1 VNLFDVIIV
10 VVALAAAVG
19 GYRLGFLARALSW
32 IGLAT
37 GLYLG
42 ARFLPRVITAFDLAQ
57 SDQRLLVAAVVL
69 IGGALVGQ
77 AAGLLIGGRL
87 HAVLPL
93 GPLRSVDRVVGAAVG
108 AFGVFVALWLLL
120 PAISSV
126 SGLPARATRGSAIS
140 RFVSTLHGP
149 PNSLEALRRLVGQ
162 ETFPEV
168 FNALGDS
175 TGAGTPPATSSLSA
189 ATTATVAAS
198 TVKVEGQACDE
209 IQDGSGFTIGTDLV
223 VTNAHVVA
231 GEPAGQTS
239 VIEPDGARLAATV
252 IRFDPDRDLAL
263 LDVAGLDE
271 PPLTI
276 TTASVGDRGAVFGHP
291 GGQTALAVTP
301 ARIAQEVDAVGRN
314 LYDTHTTSRDVFI
327 LASDLAPGDS
337 GGALV
342 TTGGQ
347 VAGVAFAIDP
357 DQPGTSYALSYK
369 VLDAFL
375 AAPVTTTA
383 VSTQSCLAG

>member
-1 VNLFDVIIV
+1 V
-10 VVALAAAVG
+10 VVAVAAAVG
-19 GYRLGFLARALSW
+19 GYRLGFLARVLSW
-32 IGLAT
+32 IGLAA
-37 GLYLG
+37 GLYAA
-42 ARFLPRVITAFDLAQ
+42 ARFLPRIITALALGQ
-57 SDQRLLVAAVVL
+57 SNQRLVAASVVL

-77 AAGLLIGGRL
+77 AAGLLVGGRL

-93 GPLRSVDRVVGAAVG
+93 GPLRSIDRVVGAAVG

-126 SGLPARATRGSAIS
+126 SGVPARATRGSVIA
-140 RFVSTLHGP
+140 RFVSTLHRP
-149 PNSLEALRRLVGQ
+149 PNTLEALRRLVGQ
-162 ETFPEV
+162 ETFPAV
-168 FNALGDS
+168 FNALGDNPD
-175 TGAGTPPATSSLSA
+175 AGVPPTVSA
-189 ATTATVAAS
+189 VPPGVATTVSAS
-198 TVKVEGQACDE
+198 AVKVEGQACNQ

-231 GEPAGQTS
+231 GEPAGQTA
-239 VIEPDGARLAATV
+239 VIEANGTRLAATV

-263 LDVAGLDE
+263 LEVAALDE
-271 PPLTI
+271 PALTI
-276 TTASVGDRGAVFGHP
+276 APATVGDQGAVFGHP
-291 GGQTALAVTP
+291 GGQAALAVTP
-301 ARIAQEVDAVGRN
+301 ARISQEVTAVGQD
-314 LYDTHTTSRDVFI
+314 LYDTHTTSRDVFV

-342 TTGGQ
+342 TPGGK

-357 DQPGTSYALSYK
+357 SRPGTSYALSYK

>member
-1 VNLFDVIIV
+1 M
-10 VVALAAAVG
+10 VAAVAAAVG
-19 GYRLGFLARALSW
+19 GYRLGFLARVLSW
-32 IGLAT
+32 VGLGA
-37 GLYLG
+37 GLYAA
-42 ARFLPRVITAFDLAQ
+42 ARFLPRIITALALGQ
-57 SDQRLLVAAVVL
+57 SSQRLVAASVVL

-93 GPLRSVDRVVGAAVG
+93 GPLRSTDRAIGAAVG

-126 SGLPARATRGSAIS
+126 AGLPARATRGSVIS
-140 RFVSTLHGP
+140 RFVSTLHRP
-149 PNSLEALRRLVGQ
+149 PNTLEALRRLVGQ
-162 ETFPEV
+162 ESFPAV
-168 FNALGDS
+168 FNALGNSPD
-175 TGAGTPPATSSLSA
+175 AGLPPVASA
-189 ATTATVAAS
+189 VPAAVTTTVSAS
-198 TVKVEGQACDE
+198 TVKVEGQACNQ
-209 IQDGSGFTIGTDLV
+209 IQDGSGFTIGNDLV

-231 GEPAGQTS
+231 GEPAGQTA
-239 VIEPDGARLAATV
+239 VIEANGTRLAATV
-252 IRFDPDRDLAL
+252 IRFDPNRDLAL
-263 LDVAGLDE
+263 LEVSGLDE

-276 TTASVGDRGAVFGHP
+276 TPAGVGDQGAVFGHP
-291 GGQTALAVTP
+291 GGQAALAVTP
-301 ARIAQEVDAVGRN
+301 ARIAREVTAVGQD
-314 LYDTHTTSRDVFI
+314 LYDIHTTSRDVFV

-342 TTGGQ
+342 TPGGQ

-357 DQPGTSYALSYK
+357 SHPGTSYALSYK

-375 AAPVTTTA
+375 SAPVTTTA

>member
-1 VNLFDVIIV
+1 VNLFDLIIV
-10 VVALAAAVG
+10 VVAAAAALG

-32 IGLAT
+32 IGLGA

-42 ARFLPRVITAFDLAQ
+42 ARFLPRVITALDLGQ

-69 IGGALVGQ
+69 IGGAFVGQ

-87 HAVLPL
+87 HAV
-93 GPLRSVDRVVGAAVG
+93 LRSVDRVVGAAVG

-149 PNSLEALRRLVGQ
+149 PRSLEALRRLVGQ

-175 TGAGTPPATSSLSA
+175 TGAGTPPVASPLSA
-189 ATTATVAAS
+189 TTTATVAAS

-239 VIEPDGARLAATV
+239 VVEPDGTHLAASV

-276 TTASVGDRGAVFGHP
+276 TTATVGDKGAVFGHP
-291 GGQTALAVTP
+291 GGQAALAITP
-301 ARIAQEVDAVGRN
+301 ARIAQEVTAVGRN

-342 TTGGQ
+342 TSRGQ

-357 DQPGTSYALSYK
+357 DQPGTSYALSSR

-375 AAPVTTTA
+375 AAPVSTTA